1 MSAGI
6 TIDIQHACASGDD
19 PLDEDIRAWIT
30 RVLDR
35 HGSGGPLEVSVRIV
49 GEDESRQ
56 LNHDY
61 RSKDRPTNVLSF
73 PAATEGLP
81 PDASLPVGDIVICG
95 PVVER
100 EAGEQ
105 GKRLADHWA
114 HLLVHGTLHLL
125 GFDHETDADAER
137 MEAAERDILAAGGV
151 SDPYAA
157 V

>member
-6 TIDIQHACASGDD
+6 TIDIQHACASEGD

-35 HGSGGPLEVSVRIV
+35 HGSGRPLEVSVRIV

-105 GKRLADHWA
+105 GKRPADHWA

-125 GFDHETDADAER
+125 GFDHETDADAEL
-137 MEAAERDILAAGGV
+137 MESLETRILARLGV
-151 SDPYAA
+151 PDPY
-157 V
+157 

>member
-6 TIDIQHACASGDD
+6 TIDIQNACASDGDPAED
-19 PLDEDIRAWIT
+19 DIRSWIIS
-30 RVLDR
+30 VLDR
-35 HGSGGPLEVSVRIV
+35 CGSGGALEVSVRIV

-56 LNHDY
+56 LNNDY

-81 PDASLPVGDIVICG
+81 PDAPLPLGDIVICG
-95 PVVER
+95 PVVAR

-114 HLLVHGTLHLL
+114 HLLVHGALHLL
-125 GFDHETDADAER
+125 GLDHETEAHAER
-137 MEAAERDILAAGGV
+137 MEAAEREIRAAARV
-151 SDPYAA
+151 RDPYAA
-157 V
+157 L

>member
-6 TIDIQHACASGDD
+6 TIDIQNACASDGDPAED
-19 PLDEDIRAWIT
+19 DIRSWIIS
-30 RVLDR
+30 VLDR
-35 HGSGGPLEVSVRIV
+35 CGSGGALEVSVRIV

-56 LNHDY
+56 LNNDY

-81 PDASLPVGDIVICG
+81 PDAPLPLGDIVICG
-95 PVVER
+95 PVVAR

-137 MEAAERDILAAGGV
+137 MEGAEREILAAGGV
-151 SDPYAA
+151 RDPYAA
-157 V
+157 L